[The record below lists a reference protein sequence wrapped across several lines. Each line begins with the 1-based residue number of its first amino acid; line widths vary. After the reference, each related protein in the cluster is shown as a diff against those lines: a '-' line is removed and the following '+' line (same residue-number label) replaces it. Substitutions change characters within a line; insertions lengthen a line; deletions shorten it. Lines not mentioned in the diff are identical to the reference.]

1 MSGPDTFAFSVLV
14 VTAGV
19 TITRVASV
27 FFRRG
32 AARDDTRRDAAM
44 EERLA
49 RIEHAVDAIAV
60 EVERVS
66 EGQRFATKVLADRL
80 HQADAVLPAAGRGYD
95 VR

>member
-1 MSGPDTFAFSVLV
+1 MSGPETIAFTVFV

-19 TITRVASV
+19 TITRVATV

-32 AARDDTRRDAAM
+32 AVRDDTRRDAEM
-44 EERLA
+44 EQRLA

-66 EGQRFATKVLADRL
+66 EGQRFTTKVLAERM
-80 HQADAVLPAAGRGYD
+80 HQADAALPTAGRSYD
-95 VR
+95 AR